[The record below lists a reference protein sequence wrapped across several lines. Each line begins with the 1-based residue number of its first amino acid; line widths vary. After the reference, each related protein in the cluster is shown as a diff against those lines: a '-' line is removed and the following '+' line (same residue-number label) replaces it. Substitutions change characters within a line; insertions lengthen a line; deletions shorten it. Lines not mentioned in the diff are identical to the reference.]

1 MKPQSVR
8 QHEPE
13 GPGST
18 AEAAEGVPLA
28 AAPAARLGDHLSQQM
43 AALIEE
49 GEFSEGSRLPAE
61 SELAARFGVSRPV
74 IREALSRLRTMGV
87 ITSRKG
93 SGSYVQRRT
102 VASDAQTPV
111 GFGPLTS
118 LAQVRRCY
126 EFRMS
131 LEGDAAYYAAQNR
144 SSDMLA
150 VMKNALDGMQA
161 AINQGVAGMDA
172 DLDFH
177 LAVTHASGNEFFEAV
192 MQSMRKPLEFAVDLA
207 RTLTLSRPKDHM
219 LLVQAEHVAIFEA
232 IADADKDAARR
243 AMRRHI
249 QNARWRVFEGPGSP
263 PEPPEG
269 PANGG
274 DMP

>member
-1 MKPQSVR
+1 M
-8 QHEPE
+8 
-13 GPGST
+13 
-18 AEAAEGVPLA
+18 
-28 AAPAARLGDHLSQQM
+28 SQRM
-43 AALIEE
+43 AALIEQ
-49 GEFSEGSRLPAE
+49 GEFLEGSRLPAE
-61 SELAARFGVSRPV
+61 AELATRFGVSRPV
-74 IREALSRLRTMGV
+74 IREALSRLRTMGF

-93 SGSYVQRRT
+93 SGSYVQRRAPPDDT
-102 VASDAQTPV
+102 PPPV

-144 SSDMLA
+144 SDAVLA
-150 VMKNALDGMQA
+150 VMKEALDGMQG

-177 LAVTHASGNEFFEAV
+177 LAVTRASGNEFFEAV
-192 MQSMRKPLEFAVDLA
+192 MQSMRRPLEFAVNLA
-207 RTLTLSRPKDHM
+207 RNLTLTRPREHM
-219 LLVQAEHVAIFEA
+219 LLVQGEHVAIFEA
-232 IADADKDAARR
+232 IAAGDRDAARG

-249 QNARWRVFEGPGSP
+249 QNARWRVFEGPDSP
-263 PEPPEG
+263 PEPPAD
-269 PANGG
+269 PAG

>member
-1 MKPQSVR
+1 MQPRSVR
-8 QHEPE
+8 QIDPEP
-13 GPGST
+13 P
-18 AEAAEGVPLA
+18 AD
-28 AAPAARLGDHLSQQM
+28 PAASAGPASTLPGPATRLGDHLSQQV
-43 AALIEE
+43 AALIEG
-49 GEFSEGSRLPAE
+49 GEFAEGSRLPAE
-61 SELAARFGVSRPV
+61 SELATRFGVSRPV

-93 SGSYVQRRT
+93 SGSYVQKRAA
-102 VASDAQTPV
+102 VADPAAPV
-111 GFGPLTS
+111 GFGPLNS
-118 LAQVRRCY
+118 LAQVRRLY

-144 SSDMLA
+144 TGEMLV
-150 VMKNALDGMQA
+150 VMRDALTGMQRS
-161 AINQGVAGMDA
+161 IEQGVAGMDA
-172 DLDFH
+172 DLGFH

-192 MQSMRKPLEFAVDLA
+192 MLSMRKPLEFAVDLA
-207 RTLTLSRPKDHM
+207 RTLTLSRPRDHM

-232 IADADKDAARR
+232 IEAADKDAARR
-243 AMRRHI
+243 VMRRHI

>member
-1 MKPQSVR
+1 MKPQFVR
-8 QHEPE
+8 QDRA
-13 GPGST
+13 PG
-18 AEAAEGVPLA
+18 EAAPA
-28 AAPAARLGDHLSQQM
+28 AAGDAAATPVPPAARLGDHLSQRV

-49 GEFSEGSRLPAE
+49 GEFAEGSRLPAE
-61 SELAARFGVSRPV
+61 SELAQRFGVSRPV

-87 ITSRKG
+87 IISRKG
-93 SGSYVQRRT
+93 SGSYVQRKSAT
-102 VASDAQTPV
+102 AEAASPV
-111 GFGPLTS
+111 GFGPLNS

-144 SSDMLA
+144 TSEMLA
-150 VMKNALDGMQA
+150 VMGNALDGMQA

-172 DLDFH
+172 DLEFH

-192 MQSMRKPLEFAVDLA
+192 MQSMRRPLEFAVDLA

-232 IADADKDAARR
+232 IEAGDKDAARR
-243 AMRRHI
+243 TMRRHI

-263 PEPPEG
+263 PEAPEG
-269 PANGG
+269 PTDGG

>member
-1 MKPQSVR
+1 MKSQSVR
-8 QHEPE
+8 QPVVEKTAALAEPGE
-13 GPGST
+13 TIP
-18 AEAAEGVPLA
+18 AV
-28 AAPAARLGDHLSQQM
+28 AAPPPRLGDHLSQQV

-49 GEFSEGSRLPAE
+49 GEFAEGSRLPAE

-93 SGSYVQRRT
+93 SGSYVRRKA
-102 VASDAQTPV
+102 VPAEAQPPV
-111 GFGPLTS
+111 GFAPLTS

-144 SSDMLA
+144 TGEMLA
-150 VMKNALDGMQA
+150 VMQGALAGMQA

-192 MQSMRKPLEFAVDLA
+192 MQSMRRPLEFAVNLA
-207 RTLTLSRPKDHM
+207 RTLTLTRPHEHM

-232 IADADKDAARR
+232 IEAADKDAARR

-263 PEPPEG
+263 PEAPEG
-269 PANGG
+269 PADGG